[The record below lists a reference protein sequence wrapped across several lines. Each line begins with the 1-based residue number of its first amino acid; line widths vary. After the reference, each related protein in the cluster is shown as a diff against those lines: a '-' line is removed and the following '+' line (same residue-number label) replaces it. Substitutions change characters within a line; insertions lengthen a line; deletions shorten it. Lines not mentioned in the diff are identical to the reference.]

1 MVSDKKLRFFQK
13 RLEQIESDKKSEI
26 KLRYPEIK
34 TEYANLIANGAGKIR
49 SEKEIREVIGS
60 NAYRCPPMIEVLD
73 IFVMGGERKAA
84 EKAELE
90 RKAAL
95 SVDLA
100 TLKAKV
106 KSATDL
112 VYFGTD
118 EQLKKALDDLEA
130 M

>member
-1 MVSDKKLRFFQK
+1 MVSDRKLRFFQK
-13 RLEQIESDKKSEI
+13 RLEQIESDKKSEL

-34 TEYANLIANGAGKIR
+34 TDYANLIANGAGKIR
-49 SEKEIREVIGS
+49 SEKEIREVIGH

-73 IFVMGGERKAA
+73 IFVMNGERKAA

-95 SVDLA
+95 SADLDI
-100 TLKAKV
+100 LKAKV

-112 VYFGTD
+112 VYFGSD
-118 EQLKKALDDLEA
+118 EELKKALDDLEA

>member
-1 MVSDKKLRFFQK
+1 
-13 RLEQIESDKKSEI
+13 
-26 KLRYPEIK
+26 
-34 TEYANLIANGAGKIR
+34 
-49 SEKEIREVIGS
+49 
-60 NAYRCPPMIEVLD
+60 MIEVLD
-73 IFVMGGERKAA
+73 IFVMDGERKAA

-95 SVDLA
+95 SADLA

>member
-1 MVSDKKLRFFQK
+1 MVSDRKLRFFQK
-13 RLEQIESDKKSEI
+13 RLEQIESDKKIEI
-26 KLRYPEIK
+26 KRRYPK
-34 TEYANLIANGAGKIR
+34 TDYASLIANGAGRLKG
-49 SEKEIREVIGS
+49 EKEIREAIGS

-73 IFVMGGERKAA
+73 IFVMDGERKAA

-90 RKAAL
+90 RTTALQAELAAL
-95 SVDLA
+95 RSR
-100 TLKAKV
+100 V

-112 VYFGTD
+112 VYFGSD

>member
-1 MVSDKKLRFFQK
+1 MVSDRKLRFFQK
-13 RLEQIESDKKSEI
+13 RLEQIESDKKIEI
-26 KLRYPEIK
+26 KRRYPEIK
-34 TEYANLIANGAGKIR
+34 TDYASLIANGAGRLKG
-49 SEKEIREVIGS
+49 EKEIREAIGS

-73 IFVMGGERKAA
+73 IFVMDGERKAA

-90 RKAAL
+90 RTTALQAELAAL
-95 SVDLA
+95 RSR
-100 TLKAKV
+100 V

-112 VYFGTD
+112 VYFGSD

>member
-1 MVSDKKLRFFQK
+1 MVSDRKLRFFQK
-13 RLEQIESDKKSEI
+13 RLEQIESDKKTEI

-34 TEYANLIANGAGKIR
+34 TDYANLISRGAGRLR

-73 IFVMGGERKAA
+73 IFVMEGERKAA

-90 RKAAL
+90 RVDAL
-95 SVDLA
+95 RADLA
-100 TLKAKV
+100 ILKAKV

-112 VYFGTD
+112 VYFGSD